1 MSGLFGS
8 TVLEIA
14 IGMTF
19 VYLLVSLIVS
29 AANEVIA
36 SALRW
41 RANNLWDG
49 IRRLLDD
56 AKDNPGK
63 QATGDGN
70 TPGLAQKLYDHPM
83 IRRLSLSGKKPSYIP
98 SRTFALA
105 LLDVI
110 SEPTRDLKSQIESL
124 VVTLPEEQKV
134 KLRQGMK
141 KISST
146 GLAAG
151 ELKTELLSAVN
162 SLPESNDKKKL
173 QDLINK
179 IPTSLQ
185 ELIDLLPTEDM
196 KRTLRVL
203 VEESEYDLEKLKEN
217 IEIWFNNSM
226 DRVSGW
232 YKRKS
237 QFVQIA
243 LALVITFW
251 ANVDSIL
258 ITKVLSNDTALRA
271 AIVAQ
276 AGKEPA
282 PANGGQGLT
291 GDLNTLKNNFDDSI
305 NRIEGLGLPVGWT
318 TEENGGNPDAQTNVQ
333 QGQSDVRKWPND
345 YRKWPGWYPG
355 GGVTTSQWANLWGS
369 TIRYHFFGWLMTI
382 AAVSLGAPFW
392 FDLLNKIINIR
403 SSGKAPEEKPK
414 KPKEVP
420 QPMGPGE
427 TAEEQREKIDKATV
441 K

>member
-19 VYLLVSLIVS
+19 VYLLVSLVVS
-29 AANEVIA
+29 AVNEIIA
-36 SALRW
+36 SALKW

-49 IRRLLDD
+49 MRTLLND
-56 AKDNPGK
+56 AKDNLG
-63 QATGDGN
+63 QAGQEDENNSTVAHKIYN
-70 TPGLAQKLYDHPM
+70 HPM
-83 IRRLSLSGKKPSYIP
+83 VRKLSMSGKKPSYIP

-105 LLDVI
+105 LLDI
-110 SEPTRDLKSQIESL
+110 IGDPTRDIKSQIESL
-124 VVTLPEEQKV
+124 VAALPEDQKM
-134 KLRQGMK
+134 KLQQGMK
-141 KISST
+141 KVSSA
-146 GLAAG
+146 GLAAS

-162 SLPESNDKKKL
+162 SLPAESSEKKRL
-173 QDLINK
+173 QDLISK
-179 IPTSLQ
+179 MPTTLQ
-185 ELIDLLPTEDM
+185 ELIDLSPTEDL

-203 VEESEYDLEKLKEN
+203 LEDSEHDIEKLKEN
-217 IEIWFNNSM
+217 IEIWFNNHM

-243 LALVITFW
+243 LALVVTFW

-258 ITKVLSNDTALRA
+258 ITRALSNDSALRT

-276 AGKEPA
+276 AAKEPA
-282 PANGGQGLT
+282 PSSTPQDGASTMSTATQ
-291 GDLNTLKNNFDDSI
+291 NFDKSLD
-305 NRIEGLGLPVGWT
+305 RIEGLGLPVGWT
-318 TEENGGNPDAQTNVQ
+318 GEESSVDP
-333 QGQSDVRKWPND
+333 SKPND
-345 YRKWPGWYPG
+345 YRVWPGWLPASG
-355 GGVTTSQWANLWGS
+355 GATQWANLWGS
-369 TIRYHFFGWLMTI
+369 TIRYHFFGWILTA

-392 FDLLNKIINIR
+392 FDMLNKFINIR

-414 KPKEVP
+414 KPREVP

-427 TAEEQREKIDKATV
+427 TAEEQREKVDKSTV
-441 K
+441 KQ